1 MRPHRLLTAAL
12 GLATGLSLAIPGVT
26 ANAQDRQEGAYHQ
39 TNLVSDLPGMAATT
53 DPNLVNP
60 WGISAAPASPM
71 WVSDNNA
78 GVTTLY
84 NGAGQPLQFP
94 PSQGPGQ
101 FVVKIP
107 QPNGQDGGA
116 PTGTVFNGSSDFKGD
131 RFLFATED
139 GTIAGWNPAVNFKRA
154 LIRVDRSAVGEGA
167 VYKGLAIASSVTG
180 NHIYA
185 ANFRFGTIEVF
196 DANYNLVSLSGSFRD
211 SRIPAGFAPFNVQ
224 ELGGR
229 LYVTYAMQKPDK
241 HDDLAGA
248 GFGFVN
254 VFDLNGHLLR
264 RLIRHGALNSP
275 WGLALAPENFGPFSD
290 ALLVGNFGDGHINAY
305 SARSGR
311 FIGTLRNEAGVPI
324 QIDGLWGI
332 RFGNGSTGGGA
343 LAPKNTLYFAA
354 GIGEEQHGLFGTI
367 TSVGEH
373 ED

>member
-1 MRPHRLLTAAL
+1 MHARRLLTAAL
-12 GLATGLSLAIPGVT
+12 SLATGLSIAIPGVA
-26 ANAQDRQEGAYHQ
+26 ANAGDTAEGAFHQ

-60 WGISAAPASPM
+60 WGISAAPTSPM

-84 NGAGQPLQFP
+84 NGAANPPVPLVVTIP
-94 PSQGPGQ
+94 PPPRSAADAKGT
-101 FVVKIP
+101 
-107 QPNGQDGGA
+107 
-116 PTGTVFNGSSDFKGD
+116 PTGTVFNGTANY
-131 RFLFATED
+131 LYT
-139 GTIAGWNPAVNFKRA
+139 
-154 LIRVDRSAVGEGA
+154 
-167 VYKGLAIASSVTG
+167 
-180 NHIYA
+180 

-196 DANYNLVSLSGSFRD
+196 DKNFNLVTLSGSFSD
-211 SRIPAGFAPFNVQ
+211 SRIPAGFAPFNIQ

-241 HDDLAGA
+241 HDDQAGA
-248 GFGFVN
+248 GFGFVD

-264 RLIRHGALNSP
+264 RLVRHGKLNSP
-275 WGLALAPENFGPFSD
+275 WGLAIAPENFGPFSG
-290 ALLVGNFGDGHINAY
+290 ALLVRNFGDGHTTAY
-305 SARSGR
+305 SSRSGR
-311 FIGTLRNEAGVPI
+311 FIGTLRNEAGAPI

-332 RFGNGSTGGGA
+332 RFGNGSSGGGA
-343 LAPKNTLYFAA
+343 LAPTNTLYFAA